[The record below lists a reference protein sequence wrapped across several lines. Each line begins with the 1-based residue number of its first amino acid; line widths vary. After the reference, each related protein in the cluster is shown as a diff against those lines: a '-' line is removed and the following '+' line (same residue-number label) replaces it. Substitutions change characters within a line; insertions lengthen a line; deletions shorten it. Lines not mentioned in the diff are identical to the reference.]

1 MTAKEECEQKIQ
13 EKMAKGMTRDR
24 AAAAVFKADP
34 ELRERMIEEAN
45 ADRTPPRRAART

>member
-1 MTAKEECEQKIQ
+1 MSAKEEVESKIQ

-34 ELRERMIEEAN
+34 ELRERLVEEAN
-45 ADRTPPRRAART
+45 SQPDPPPRRAA